1 MKLIPAIRGKIGS
14 TEYFVATMK
23 ASEVVNSVRIP
34 KEMPDWGKES
44 IEDRYQRE
52 INYKRVKEQI
62 APYFAMDEDRFFNA
76 LIVDILDPEAVKF
89 DKLSDAIKNIPSY
102 MGSLGD
108 NFGILTLNGS
118 ERLVPL
124 DGQHRLAALKFAL
137 YARDEKDQAI
147 DTFKPNAEIGKDD
160 ITLILIKH
168 DRVKARKIFSKV
180 NRYAK
185 AVSKADNLII
195 SEDDY
200 MAILSR
206 GIANDTFKSLVNS
219 KSNTISDKSNDITTL
234 SALYEGSIEYISESP
249 IYPAKVTTDFLPDLA
264 TQALW
269 KSEVEKMWD
278 LMLTAIPPL
287 ADAIKDP
294 SEEGQSKR
302 VELRETYIIMKPV
315 VQVALVMAIKRMID
329 AGASLKAAFQ
339 KAGKLDWR
347 FECTDW
353 DRIAVNPGEKIIAGK
368 QSQKLLSRVIAY
380 RLGEELTA
388 KELKVLE
395 EQYDGLFDTKD
406 PNRKLPSKI
415 N

>member
-76 LIVDILDPEAVKF
+76 LIVDILDPESVKF

-137 YARDEKDQAI
+137 YGRDEKDQTI
-147 DTFKPNAEIGKDD
+147 DTFHANAEIGKDD

-278 LMLTAIPPL
+278 LMLTSIPPL
-287 ADAIKDP
+287 VDAIKDP
-294 SEEGQSKR
+294 SDEGQSKR

-329 AGASLKAAFQ
+329 AGSSLKSAFQ

-353 DRIAVNPGEKIIAGK
+353 DRVAVNPGEKIIAGK
-368 QSQKLLSRVIAY
+368 QSQKLLSRIIAY

>member
-76 LIVDILDPEAVKF
+76 LIVDILDPESVKF

-137 YARDEKDQAI
+137 YGRDEKDQAI
-147 DTFKPNAEIGKDD
+147 DTFHPNAEIGKDD

-278 LMLTAIPPL
+278 LMLASIPPL
-287 ADAIKDP
+287 VDAIKDP
-294 SEEGQSKR
+294 SDEGQSKR

-329 AGASLKAAFQ
+329 GGSSLKSAFQ

-353 DRIAVNPGEKIIAGK
+353 DRVAVNPGEKIIAGK
-368 QSQKLLSRVIAY
+368 QSQKLLSRIIAY